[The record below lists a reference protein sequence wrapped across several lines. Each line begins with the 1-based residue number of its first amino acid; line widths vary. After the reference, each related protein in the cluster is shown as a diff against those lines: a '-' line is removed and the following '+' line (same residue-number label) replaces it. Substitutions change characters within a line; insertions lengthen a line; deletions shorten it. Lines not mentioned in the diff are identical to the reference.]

1 MLKPLNHIFV
11 DVENSA
17 GLEVQTLQQYTH
29 HSDIKFSN
37 RIAFISKNT
46 PEHLCSKWNETDF
59 QIVTGGADPN
69 AADYVLK
76 DRIVAQVIMDKRAK
90 RETGKIY
97 LVVTGDSDYCN
108 LIELITG
115 LGWEIHIL
123 GWGDVN
129 PSLSR
134 LATSSVNLK
143 LAMA

>member
-17 GLEVQTLQQYTH
+17 GLEVQTLQQYTKN
-29 HSDIKFSN
+29 SEIKFSN
-37 RIAFISKNT
+37 QIAFISQNT
-46 PEHLCSKWNETDF
+46 PIHLCSKWNATDF
-59 QIVTGGADPN
+59 QIVKGGADQN

-76 DRIVAQVIMDKRAK
+76 DRIVAQVIMDKRGG
-90 RETGKIY
+90 RETGRIY

-129 PSLSR
+129 PSLSK

>member
-1 MLKPLNHIFV
+1 MLKTLNHIFV

-17 GLEVQTLQQYTH
+17 GLEVHTLQRYTNN
-29 HSDIKFSN
+29 SEIKFSN
-37 RIAFISKNT
+37 QIAFISKNT
-46 PEHLCSKWNETDF
+46 PEHLCSKWCATDF
-59 QIVTGGADPN
+59 QIVKGGADQN

-76 DRIVAQVIMDKRAK
+76 DRIVAQVIMDKRAG
-90 RETGKIY
+90 RETGRIY

-129 PSLSR
+129 PSLSK

-143 LAMA
+143 SAMT

>member
-1 MLKPLNHIFV
+1 MLKTLNHIFV

-17 GLEVQTLQQYTH
+17 GLEVHTLQRYTNN
-29 HSDIKFSN
+29 SEIKFSN
-37 RIAFISKNT
+37 QIAFISQNT
-46 PEHLCSKWNETDF
+46 PEHLCSKWSATDF
-59 QIVTGGADPN
+59 QIVKGGADQN

-76 DRIVAQVIMDKRAK
+76 DRIVAQVIMDKRAG
-90 RETGKIY
+90 RETGRIY

-129 PSLSR
+129 PSLSK

-143 LAMA
+143 SAMT

>member
-1 MLKPLNHIFV
+1 MLKTLNHIFV

-17 GLEVQTLQQYTH
+17 GLEVHTLQRYTNN
-29 HSDIKFSN
+29 SEIKFSN
-37 RIAFISKNT
+37 QIAFISQNT
-46 PEHLCSKWNETDF
+46 PAHLCSKWHTTDF
-59 QIVTGGADPN
+59 QIVKGGADQN

-76 DRIVAQVIMDKRAK
+76 DRIVAQVIMDKRAE
-90 RETGKIY
+90 RETGRIY

-129 PSLSR
+129 PSLSK